1 MIRSVFIP
9 IPKKGDAKDCS
20 NYRTITLISHDSK
33 VMLKIQR
40 SSPTVV
46 KVLNPISGFP
56 AWGSDKETRN
66 PQGTWPSRPAGLDY
80 KTSTGLEKT
89 ETPVLETTKKT
100 LPTPRVR
107 GKEQWPHRRLNRNY
121 LPVLEGLLGWQGLIT
136 RMGTRAAAIWEGP
149 PWHKPSWRSPL
160 TWP

>member
-56 AWGSDKETRN
+56 A
-66 PQGTWPSRPAGLDY
+66 
-80 KTSTGLEKT
+80 
-89 ETPVLETTKKT
+89 
-100 LPTPRVR
+100 
-107 GKEQWPHRRLNRNY
+107 
-121 LPVLEGLLGWQGLIT
+121 
-136 RMGTRAAAIWEGP
+136 
-149 PWHKPSWRSPL
+149 
-160 TWP
+160 

>member
-46 KVLNPISGFP
+46 KVLNPTSGFP
-56 AWGSDKETRN
+56 A
-66 PQGTWPSRPAGLDY
+66 
-80 KTSTGLEKT
+80 
-89 ETPVLETTKKT
+89 
-100 LPTPRVR
+100 
-107 GKEQWPHRRLNRNY
+107 
-121 LPVLEGLLGWQGLIT
+121 
-136 RMGTRAAAIWEGP
+136 
-149 PWHKPSWRSPL
+149 
-160 TWP
+160 